1 MLARGAS
8 RTDWARVRGM
18 TDELEASIAADP
30 DDVHAPLCTIHRWRD
45 LTVWRRYGRWRRL
58 VQRSDANF
66 PTRCC
71 ALLPALQRSSYEPR
85 WASRRFR
92 FRRNRDFD
100 HHLIDHRAL

>member
-1 MLARGAS
+1 VRYTVKGIDAMLARGAS

-45 LTVWRRYGRWRRL
+45 LTVWRRYERWRRL

-66 PTRCC
+66 PNTLLRAASRLAEVELRT
-71 ALLPALQRSSYEPR
+71 ALGVSSLPLPA
-85 WASRRFR
+85 
-92 FRRNRDFD
+92 
-100 HHLIDHRAL
+100 